1 MPVRRVAPT
10 PRGGVRRR
18 APVVAAGRSTRDLI
32 LDAAERRFAE
42 RGFAAVSVRE
52 IAAEAGLKNQA
63 SLYTHFRNKR
73 ALYEATLARGL
84 EPFTA
89 LLDAGDGD
97 TAATSSRPLQPDSI
111 AAFLDRL
118 LDHLAAHP
126 HVPRLIQRAGLDD
139 APMLRRIVARLL
151 QPVYAQ
157 GMRILAGVNGQWEPA
172 DLPQLAAG
180 LYHLI
185 FGYFA
190 NVPLMAAVTQKDPRS
205 PAAMARQRRFLEQAV
220 TGLLGVSPLT
230 RRQRSA

>member
-1 MPVRRVAPT
+1 MPIHRVAPAK
-10 PRGGVRRR
+10 RGGARRR
-18 APVVAAGRSTRDLI
+18 APVATTGPSTRDLI

-63 SLYTHFRNKR
+63 SLYTHFQNKR
-73 ALYEATLARGL
+73 ALYEATIARGL

-89 LLDAGDGD
+89 LLAGGDGGA
-97 TAATSSRPLQPDSI
+97 TASVVPLQPDSVT
-111 AAFLDRL
+111 AFLNRL
-118 LDHLAAHP
+118 FDHLAAHP

-157 GMRILAGVNGQWEPA
+157 GMRILSGLDGPWEPA

-205 PAAMARQRRFLEQAV
+205 PAALARQRRFLEQAV
-220 TGLLGVSPLT
+220 TGLLGVTAGGGQS
-230 RRQRSA
+230 S

>member
-1 MPVRRVAPT
+1 MRGRRATPA
-10 PRGGVRRR
+10 PRGKARRR
-18 APVVAAGRSTRDLI
+18 TPVAAASHSTRDLI

-73 ALYEATLARGL
+73 ALYEATIARGL

-89 LLDAGDGD
+89 LFNTGDGD
-97 TAATSSRPLQPDSI
+97 IAATSSRSLQPDRV
-111 AAFLDRL
+111 AAFLNRL

-151 QPVYAQ
+151 QPVYTQ
-157 GMRILAGVNGQWEPA
+157 GMRILAGLDGLWEPA

-220 TGLLGVSPLT
+220 TGLLGVAP
-230 RRQRSA
+230 RH

>member
-1 MPVRRVAPT
+1 MPARRVAPK
-10 PRGGVRRR
+10 RRAAKRR
-18 APVVAAGRSTRDLI
+18 APVAAVGRATRDLI

-52 IAAEAGLKNQA
+52 IATDAGLKNQA

-73 ALYEATLARGL
+73 ALYEATIARGL

-89 LLDAGDGD
+89 LLAVADGD
-97 TAATSSRPLQPDSI
+97 TAAASVLPLQSDSV
-111 AAFLDRL
+111 AAFLGRL

-151 QPVYAQ
+151 QPVYTQ
-157 GMRILAGVNGQWEPA
+157 GMRILSGLDGPWEPA

-180 LYHLI
+180 LYQLI

-205 PAAMARQRRFLEQAV
+205 PAAMARQRRFLERAV
-220 TGLLGVSPLT
+220 TGLLGVAP
-230 RRQRSA
+230 RH